1 MSGDKAYRHEPVLL
15 RETIDALVADPDG
28 LYLDATLGLG
38 GHSEAILR
46 KLSPKGRL
54 LCLDLDPEMVGLAQA
69 SWASRSDNVKVLRGN
84 FRTVQQILETEKFF
98 PLSGAL
104 FDLGISSLHF
114 DKPERGFSFQHE
126 GPLDMRL
133 SPENPLTA
141 EAIVNR
147 WPEEQ
152 MALLFREFGEEPAAR
167 TVARAIVE
175 RRQKRLFTTTIDL
188 AEHIESV
195 LPRTTGRHPATRT
208 FMALRIAVNAELENL
223 TRGLE
228 GVLPFVKS
236 GGRVAVISFHSL
248 EDRIVKT
255 LFSSFASLE
264 KCRPVK
270 GGKGAGAVLPSI
282 EEVERNA
289 RSRSAK
295 LRIVEKT

>member
-54 LCLDLDPEMVGLAQA
+54 LCLDLDPDMVGLAQA